1 MESEER
7 NHILNEFLLKGIVT
21 SINWGYCIGSF
32 FESRAICD
40 RVDNAGD
47 KNDWVEAQWFL
58 DDDLQSTFLDS
69 PRENPIPGFCLSGQV
84 LTLEPGSPY
93 RALETIK
100 IPDPFLDLA
109 QRIGVEIGRICNIKN
124 ALRNCDA
131 DGCDSL
137 ICEKTPPFAYGRLC
151 SFHLR
156 KKEQDD
162 EMRLLLDKKKT
173 QEAKNWHRE
182 HMIDGARVYFVQ
194 QGDYVKIG
202 FTTKMENR
210 LRDLQIG
217 APNELKLLTT
227 VTGPRK
233 TESKFHEFFRSSHH
247 RGEWFDAK
255 PVIEYL
261 EQEGMLE
268 GRPE

>member
-1 MESEER
+1 
-7 NHILNEFLLKGIVT
+7 
-21 SINWGYCIGSF
+21 
-32 FESRAICD
+32 
-40 RVDNAGD
+40 
-47 KNDWVEAQWFL
+47 
-58 DDDLQSTFLDS
+58 
-69 PRENPIPGFCLSGQV
+69 
-84 LTLEPGSPY
+84 
-93 RALETIK
+93 
-100 IPDPFLDLA
+100 LA

-124 ALRNCDA
+124 TLRNCDA

-137 ICEKTPPFAYGRLC
+137 ICEKTPYVKGHLC

-156 KKEQDD
+156 KREQDN

-255 PVIEYL
+255 PVIDYL